1 MDVLNSAGDFLAN
14 ASGIYLAI
22 AIFGSVI
29 FAIQFIM
36 TISGFDGGEGS
47 LDFSDDPS
55 ADLPEDVA
63 GLNFFS
69 LKSIVA
75 FITFFGWGG
84 VFWGSYG
91 WSGFAIALACGIT
104 MMAITTF
111 IIYSMLKM
119 QQTGNIKATDL
130 IGQNGIVYL
139 TIPGERKSG
148 GLVTVSLPN
157 CTRQISAVADM
168 EIPTGAAVVVEE
180 LFGNGL
186 FLVKPVTL

>member
-1 MDVLNSAGDFLAN
+1 MFHHLERCYQRVVLECS
-14 ASGIYLAI
+14 
-22 AIFGSVI
+22 
-29 FAIQFIM
+29 
-36 TISGFDGGEGS
+36 
-47 LDFSDDPS
+47 
-55 ADLPEDVA
+55 PENTE
-63 GLNFFS
+63 LYCI
-69 LKSIVA
+69 IVA
-75 FITFFGWGG
+75 EVDASVSAFIAFFGWGG

-119 QQTGNIKATDL
+119 QQTGNVKATDL

-139 TIPGERKSG
+139 TIPGERKSS

-157 CTRQISAVADM
+157 CTRQISAIADM

-180 LFGNGL
+180 LFGNGI